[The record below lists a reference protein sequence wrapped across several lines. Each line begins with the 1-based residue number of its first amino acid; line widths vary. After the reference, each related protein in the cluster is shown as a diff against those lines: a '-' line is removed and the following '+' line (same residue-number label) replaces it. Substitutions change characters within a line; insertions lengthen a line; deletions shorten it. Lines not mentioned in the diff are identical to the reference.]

1 MLGRA
6 GQGNV
11 MGQQPGGN
19 WKGKGKGKRKEKGKG
34 KRKGKGKG
42 KEQRVVA
49 PELPHDSQ

>member
-1 MLGRA
+1 M
-6 GQGNV
+6 

-19 WKGKGKGKRKEKGKG
+19 WEGKGKGKRKGKGKG